1 MNPNNVQEDCVYSK
15 EKKLTQC
22 AAGVNPKRADE
33 LGWPETS
40 PSIAAVSWGKP

>member
-15 EKKLTQC
+15 EKKKKLTQC

-33 LGWPETS
+33 LSDRTWM
-40 PSIAAVSWGKP
+40 A